1 MGGILLSVDA
11 TAGVTPQP
19 TFGPAPAPLAGP
31 ELPSFRFPLG
41 SRPTKTFNGGTAKEA
56 TVVEFP
62 VSEKLA
68 GVYMTLEP
76 GGCASCTGMPTRPSG
91 PM

>member
-1 MGGILLSVDA
+1 MGGILLSADA

-31 ELPSFRFPLG
+31 ELPSFHFPLR
-41 SRPTKTFNGGTAKEA
+41 SQPTKTFNGGAAKEA

-62 VSEKLA
+62 VSAKPA
-68 GVYMTLEP
+68 
-76 GGCASCTGMPTRPSG
+76 CT
-91 PM
+91 